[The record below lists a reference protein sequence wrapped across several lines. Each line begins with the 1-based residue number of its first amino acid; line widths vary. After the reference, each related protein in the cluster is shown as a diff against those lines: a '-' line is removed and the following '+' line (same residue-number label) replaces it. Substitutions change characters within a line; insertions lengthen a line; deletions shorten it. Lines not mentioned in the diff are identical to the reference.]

1 MRRFKAVTTLSV
13 FLAVI
18 GVAPRRAQCQASAPS
33 PPDGGVYSASVKDW
47 MRLIPPGTF
56 VPRPPKAP
64 PALPK
69 EITQAFVIPIQG
81 EITPTMF
88 ENVKRKIT
96 RSKGKGAQI
105 IIFDIDS
112 PGGRSDAMSS
122 IVRLILDDLRG
133 IYTVAYVNPQAFSA
147 AAVISLACNEIVLSP
162 STAMGAAMPVM
173 LGPGKIVEIPE
184 KERGKFESAA
194 RTQIRSSSEQNG
206 WNSALCEAMIT
217 ITTEIWLVRNKQIG
231 ELRIVD
237 ARDWRARVRGAPP
250 ATQPAA
256 APVQDTPWQFL
267 ATICGPME
275 LVSVTA
281 SEAVRLGFAEHIFES
296 VEQLYQHYNIVVA
309 PTVLKDNWSE
319 TLVGF
324 LTTPAVTSILLMAG
338 IFFLYMEMNTPGF
351 GVPGGLA
358 IACFAILFGSRFL
371 IGLAQWWEI
380 GLFAVGLLLLA
391 VEVFVIPG
399 FGVAGI
405 SGIICCVAGLLA
417 MVIPNAPA
425 ELPWPRSD
433 MDWSWFGNGV
443 FALGLGSVLG
453 IVAAAVVGRFLPNIP
468 LANRLVLAAA
478 KAATDAP
485 VSEGSPMTHIRVG
498 YEGTVE
504 AICRPVGKVR
514 FGQELFDAAADGSVI
529 EVGRTVR
536 VVRREGNRLVVEEV

>member
-1 MRRFKAVTTLSV
+1 
-13 FLAVI
+13 
-18 GVAPRRAQCQASAPS
+18 
-33 PPDGGVYSASVKDW
+33 

-64 PALPK
+64 PSLPK

-81 EITPTMF
+81 EITTTMF

-147 AAVISLACNEIVLSP
+147 AAIISLACNEIVLSP

-173 LGPGKIVEIPE
+173 LGTGKIVEIPE

-217 ITTEIWLVRNKQIG
+217 ITMEIWLVRNKQTD

-296 VEQLYQHYNIVVA
+296 V
-309 PTVLKDNWSE
+309 
-319 TLVGF
+319 
-324 LTTPAVTSILLMAG
+324 
-338 IFFLYMEMNTPGF
+338 
-351 GVPGGLA
+351 
-358 IACFAILFGSRFL
+358 
-371 IGLAQWWEI
+371 
-380 GLFAVGLLLLA
+380 
-391 VEVFVIPG
+391 
-399 FGVAGI
+399 
-405 SGIICCVAGLLA
+405 
-417 MVIPNAPA
+417 
-425 ELPWPRSD
+425 
-433 MDWSWFGNGV
+433 
-443 FALGLGSVLG
+443 
-453 IVAAAVVGRFLPNIP
+453 
-468 LANRLVLAAA
+468 
-478 KAATDAP
+478 
-485 VSEGSPMTHIRVG
+485 
-498 YEGTVE
+498 
-504 AICRPVGKVR
+504 
-514 FGQELFDAAADGSVI
+514 
-529 EVGRTVR
+529 
-536 VVRREGNRLVVEEV
+536 